1 MNQDGNIDYSQY
13 DLQQLKEAL
22 SLINRARYPR
32 NLQNLQAELAVRTA
46 TGEVTPP
53 LTRHVV
59 SQAASGSANTEA
71 RNDDRPHA
79 RPKTVWAI
87 SVFQFFGAVFMVF
100 GYYVAF
106 SGDVVLPPE
115 LRELYSAFT
124 VVDHAQMVTGI
135 ALNLAATVSLFK
147 MRRPAPYLFTA
158 SLGLSIVS
166 WVWHVAAGRW
176 GKQFLE
182 NSFPSIALGT
192 AIALL
197 VCVYSWS
204 LLRRGK
210 LQ

>member
-32 NLQNLQAELAVRTA
+32 NFQNLQAELAARTA
-46 TGEVTPP
+46 TGEVTRV
-53 LTRHVV
+53 LTPHVV

-79 RPKTVWAI
+79 RPKIVWAI
-87 SVFQFFGAVFMVF
+87 SVFQFFSAVVVGF
-100 GYYVAF
+100 GYYVAL

-115 LRELYSAFT
+115 LRERYSAFT
-124 VVDHAQMVTGI
+124 VVDHAQVAIGLT
-135 ALNLAATVSLFK
+135 LNLAATVYLLK

-158 SLGLSIVS
+158 SLGLTIVS
-166 WVWHVAAGRW
+166 WVWHVAAERW

-182 NSFPSIALGT
+182 NSFPSVVLGS